1 MKQIIGRLAATTLV
15 AALIA
20 FASAS
25 AQDIAEPSH
34 FMGGP
39 MPGMDDNPDF
49 GHVLLE
55 QFEDRTS
62 GGEHS
67 FRYDGQ
73 GWYGTDT
80 DKLWVKSEGLVSE
93 RGRFEDGQ
101 HEILYDRAISTFF
114 DLQGGVRLDLDDG
127 PTRAW
132 AAIGIQGLLPYFF
145 DVEATAYFSDQGAAA
160 RLKASYDLLL
170 TQRLILQP
178 QAELNFYSDSDRER
192 GTGSGLSDI
201 DAGIRLRY
209 ELSRKFAP
217 YIGVTYRAPIGQAAN
232 FARQDR
238 ESTGDVRFAFGV
250 RAWF

>member
-1 MKQIIGRLAATTLV
+1 MSRISKGAGAAIFI
-15 AALIA
+15 AALA
-20 FASAS
+20 TVGSAP
-25 AQDIAEPSH
+25 AQDTNSPVH
-34 FMGGP
+34 VMDGP
-39 MPGMDDNPDF
+39 MPGMDDNPAF
-49 GHVLLE
+49 GHLLLE

-62 GGEHS
+62 GAEHS

-101 HEILYDRAISTFF
+101 HELLYDRPISTFF

-132 AAIGIQGLLPYFF
+132 AALGVQGLLPYFF
-145 DVEATAYFSDQGAAA
+145 DIEATAYFSDRGAAA

-178 QAELNFYSDSDRER
+178 QAELNVYSASDRAR

-201 DAGIRLRY
+201 DTGLRLRC
-209 ELSRKFAP
+209 EFSRKFAP
-217 YIGVTYRAPIGQAAN
+217 YVGVTYRTPIGQAAN
-232 FARQDR
+232 LARQER
-238 ESTGDVRFAFGV
+238 ESAGDVRFAFGV